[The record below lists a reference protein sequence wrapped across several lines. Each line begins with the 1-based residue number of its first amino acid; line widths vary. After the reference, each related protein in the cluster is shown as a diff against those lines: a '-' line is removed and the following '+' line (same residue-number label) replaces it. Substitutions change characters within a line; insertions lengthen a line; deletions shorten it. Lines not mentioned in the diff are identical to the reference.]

1 MSLLNIKVGLRIP
14 ILFRIIGIIALFH
27 ALLGLMIGLALLV
40 IVPKINSS
48 QILNDPRFKEKISK
62 HMDELSEELSEEEK
76 SEIDKFDMSEIVKIM
91 DSEGFRS
98 IFKMLAIGG
107 LIFNILFAFVG
118 FQMIRLRPN
127 MLIPFIILMCIAG
140 LYFHVFPKTISWE
153 TEFAKQFAGAWG
165 IGNFGVVLLL
175 LSYFWVWGPV
185 LALLSCRLIKEKS

>member
-27 ALLGLMIGLALLV
+27 ALLGLMIGLVLLV
-40 IVPKINSS
+40 VVPKINSS
-48 QILNDPRFKEKISK
+48 QILNDPSFKEKISR
-62 HMDELSEELSEEEK
+62 HMGELSEEEK

-91 DSEGFRS
+91 DSKGFRS